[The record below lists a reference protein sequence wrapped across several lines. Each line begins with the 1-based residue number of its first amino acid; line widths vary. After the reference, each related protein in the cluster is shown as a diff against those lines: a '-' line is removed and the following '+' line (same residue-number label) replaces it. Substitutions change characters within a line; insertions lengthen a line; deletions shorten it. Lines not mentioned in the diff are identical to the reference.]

1 MKCAI
6 KFAVL
11 ALIGAASSTMVRW
24 CVYIHSE
31 HVHNCLSSCRRTYH
45 MLTYLNPLYFVLCP
59 RLFYHIVLR
68 QQMPMLLLTSSLTK
82 EEITVMELLPVV
94 SKIARNIVRV
104 ALAQKRDVGD
114 ITGLTIVTVTS
125 VFVTTAGYVSLQGTK
140 VMKMNS
146 LLMSLPT
153 KSTPMI
159 RVSMM

>member
-1 MKCAI
+1 MCTIVCRPVVEHINARISK
-6 KFAVL
+6 
-11 ALIGAASSTMVRW
+11 SSLF
-24 CVYIHSE
+24 CS
-31 HVHNCLSSCRRTYH
+31 L
-45 MLTYLNPLYFVLCP
+45 PLCTT
-59 RLFYHIVLR
+59 IVLR
-68 QQMPMLLLTSSLTK
+68 QKMPMLLLTSSLTK
-82 EEITVMELLPVV
+82 EEIPVMVLLPVV
-94 SKIARNIVRV
+94 SKIARIIVRV

-140 VMKMNS
+140 VMKTNS

>member
-1 MKCAI
+1 
-6 KFAVL
+6 
-11 ALIGAASSTMVRW
+11 
-24 CVYIHSE
+24 
-31 HVHNCLSSCRRTYH
+31 
-45 MLTYLNPLYFVLCP
+45 
-59 RLFYHIVLR
+59 
-68 QQMPMLLLTSSLTK
+68 MPMLLPTSSLTK
-82 EEITVMELLPVV
+82 EEITVMVLLPVV
-94 SKIARNIVRV
+94 SKIARIIVRM

-125 VFVTTAGYVSLQGTK
+125 VLVTTAGYVSLQGTK

>member
-1 MKCAI
+1 
-6 KFAVL
+6 
-11 ALIGAASSTMVRW
+11 
-24 CVYIHSE
+24 
-31 HVHNCLSSCRRTYH
+31 
-45 MLTYLNPLYFVLCP
+45 
-59 RLFYHIVLR
+59 
-68 QQMPMLLLTSSLTK
+68 MPMLLLTSSLTK
-82 EEITVMELLPVV
+82 EEITVMGLLPVV
-94 SKIARNIVRV
+94 SKIARIIVRV

>member
-1 MKCAI
+1 
-6 KFAVL
+6 
-11 ALIGAASSTMVRW
+11 
-24 CVYIHSE
+24 
-31 HVHNCLSSCRRTYH
+31 
-45 MLTYLNPLYFVLCP
+45 
-59 RLFYHIVLR
+59 
-68 QQMPMLLLTSSLTK
+68 MPMLLLTSSLTK
-82 EEITVMELLPVV
+82 EEITVMVLLPVV
-94 SKIARNIVRV
+94 SKIARIIVRM

-125 VFVTTAGYVSLQGTK
+125 VLVTTAGYVSLQGTK